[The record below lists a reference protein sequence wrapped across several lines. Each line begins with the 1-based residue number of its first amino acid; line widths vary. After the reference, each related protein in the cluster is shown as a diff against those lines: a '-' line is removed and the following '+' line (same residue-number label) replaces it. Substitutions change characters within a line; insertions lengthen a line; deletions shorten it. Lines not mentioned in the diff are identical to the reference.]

1 MSKVYTRLT
10 RFSFVYYA
18 FTSRRHENLR
28 PCATRMLSITSSLH
42 AKSRKP
48 PEHEDEAADKPIKFS
63 TSPASHR
70 SWNVDR
76 SMGSNF
82 QRPWWKV
89 LPVSLLGVGFLL
101 WCVFRKETELD
112 QTLEK
117 NLYDHLSGL
126 LSEEEEEEVK
136 NKPS

>member
-1 MSKVYTRLT
+1 
-10 RFSFVYYA
+10 
-18 FTSRRHENLR
+18 
-28 PCATRMLSITSSLH
+28 MLSITSALH

-48 PEHEDEAADKPIKFS
+48 PEHEDEVVDKPIKFS

-70 SWNVDR
+70 TWNVDR

-89 LPVSLLGVGFLL
+89 LPISLLGVGILL
-101 WCVFRKETELD
+101 WCVFRKETEVD

-117 NLYDHLSGL
+117 NLYDHISGL

-136 NKPS
+136 NKPSS